1 MADKIATDRI
11 IGTLVD
17 FGAFPVMLFSYV
29 IWFFLTCYEV
39 VAVLGTRFHFASK
52 IPVLTHHAILYIVQ
66 LIFLGGGTVSKF
78 SWLQLLLSLSHL
90 SFDISFGWL
99 QNNFKIHN

>member
-1 MADKIATDRI
+1 MSLSFNQPFISYIIVNWLTNQLIICERLVIFLCILRVADKIATDRI

-39 VAVLGTRFHFASK
+39 VAV
-52 IPVLTHHAILYIVQ
+52 
-66 LIFLGGGTVSKF
+66 
-78 SWLQLLLSLSHL
+78 
-90 SFDISFGWL
+90 
-99 QNNFKIHN
+99 